1 MKADPKA
8 WADTFETNVAA
19 QFFVSAGFL
28 PLLAKSRDATPG
40 YTPSII
46 NITSISSVMKGSSG
60 GQFAYSCSKAA
71 FIQQTRNLATT
82 FAEAK
87 VRVNSIAPGVFPSEM
102 TTGKSDENQKSEV
115 DDSKASTPAGRYGK
129 DTDMGACLLFLAGRS
144 GVFLNG
150 QIVYPDGGKFQHVFT
165 VASYVD
171 NGKETFWYLL
181 HMLESSIIFESNNII
196 SNPFANSS
204 TEICDADFSF
214 FLSLDF
220 RVSLPLRPVGL
231 FHISKNSFFSTVPL
245 EVPRMKACVH
255 MNVSLGGA
263 ITPSQDQ
270 FHRLL
275 KFYLIAFQ
283 GLIIPRMCSR
293 GRRTP

>member
-1 MKADPKA
+1 MKSDPQA
-8 WADTFETNVAA
+8 WADTFQTNVAA

-46 NITSISSVMKGSSG
+46 NITSISGVMKGSSG

-102 TTGKSDENQKSEV
+102 TAGKSDENQKSEV

-129 DTDMGACLLFLAGRS
+129 DTDMGACLLFLAGPS

-150 QIVYPDGGKFQHVFT
+150 QIVYPDGGELRRVPS
-165 VASYVD
+165 VICYAD
-171 NGKETFWYLL
+171 NGKGISWCRLR
-181 HMLESSIIFESNNII
+181 MLESNTIFNVIILLQI
-196 SNPFANSS
+196 SMQTRQRNYVMKIWASL
-204 TEICDADFSF
+204 
-214 FLSLDF
+214 FLSESE
-220 RVSLPLRPVGL
+220 VSL
-231 FHISKNSFFSTVPL
+231 H
-245 EVPRMKACVH
+245 
-255 MNVSLGGA
+255 
-263 ITPSQDQ
+263 
-270 FHRLL
+270 
-275 KFYLIAFQ
+275 
-283 GLIIPRMCSR
+283 
-293 GRRTP
+293 